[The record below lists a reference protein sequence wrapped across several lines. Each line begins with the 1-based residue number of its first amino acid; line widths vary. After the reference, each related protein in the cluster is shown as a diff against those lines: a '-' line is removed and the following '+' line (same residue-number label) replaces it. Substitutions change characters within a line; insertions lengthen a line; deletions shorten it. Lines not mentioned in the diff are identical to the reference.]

1 MVRMGRT
8 PKGWTQTA
16 ESQKIRSKP
25 KYSSSTLQPGRITT
39 NVIASIYGPI
49 LIEKAT
55 GISERYASALLDWEE
70 EVGQSNN
77 SSTTLP
83 PPRPKKPQLFATQ
96 KSLDDLSDIIRSASR
111 SMSGSGPWRARV
123 NAAKFE
129 RQLDEKYGF
138 LRPLLTHP
146 TVEMVSCCTAAFTQP
161 LIRKYRL
168 FF

>member
-1 MVRMGRT
+1 MGRT
-8 PKGWTQTA
+8 PKGWAQTA
-16 ESQKIRSKP
+16 ESQKLRSKP

-55 GISERYASALLDWEE
+55 QVSEQYAAALLDWEE
-70 EVGQSNN
+70 EVGSSNSLDNGN
-77 SSTTLP
+77 SSMTTTMTTIR
-83 PPRPKKPQLFATQ
+83 PRPRVPQLFATQ
-96 KSLDDLSDIIRSASR
+96 KAVDDLSELIRSASR
-111 SMSGSGPWRARV
+111 SMSGSGSWRARV

-146 TVEMVSCCTAAFTQP
+146 TVETVRC
-161 LIRKYRL
+161 
-168 FF
+168 FFFGFYP